1 MKRSRKE
8 RSGVGRVVF
17 MEDEV
22 FHDAGKGW
30 GRKTASHVPKAS
42 GSQTVECIR
51 INLEARRSYRDRL
64 VEVG

>member
-1 MKRSRKE
+1 
-8 RSGVGRVVF
+8 